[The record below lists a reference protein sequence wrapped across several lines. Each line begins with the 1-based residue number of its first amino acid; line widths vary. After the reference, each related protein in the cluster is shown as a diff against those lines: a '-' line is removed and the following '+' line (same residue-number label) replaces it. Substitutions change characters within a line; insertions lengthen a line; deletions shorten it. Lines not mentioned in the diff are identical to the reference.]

1 MFRVLNK
8 LKILNKNERILPF
21 FPLGV
26 FLLPGEDLPLRI
38 FEPRYLQLIE
48 EAKQEGFT
56 FVIPF
61 SKDDKIK
68 EYGCEVKLQQV
79 VAESDIGNKVITV
92 ESIALVQ
99 INTFINQGFGKLYS
113 SGYVQTLPP
122 SDIISDQKL
131 IDLVINF
138 TEHYDNDFLKS
149 FSGDELRYFDII
161 KPLNLSS
168 EDKYN
173 FIHMHSN
180 EDRVQ
185 FLTKQIEYL
194 MLLWNQEKMLD
205 DNFNL
210 N

>member
-1 MFRVLNK
+1 MTDK
-8 LKILNKNERILPF
+8 QRILPF

-26 FLLPGEDLPLRI
+26 FLLPGEDMPLRI

-48 EAKQEGFT
+48 EAQQEGFT

-61 SKDDKIK
+61 RKNDGIK

-79 VAESDIGNKVITV
+79 VAESDNGNKVITV
-92 ESIALVQ
+92 ESLDLVQ
-99 INTFINQGFGKLYS
+99 INTFASQMTGKLYS
-113 SGYVQTLPP
+113 CGYVQSLPP
-122 SDIISDQKL
+122 SAVIKDQIL

-138 TEHYDNDFLKS
+138 SEHYDNDFLKS
-149 FSGDELRYFDII
+149 FSGNELRYYDVI

-173 FIHMHSN
+173 FIHMNS
-180 EDRVQ
+180 EKDRVQ
-185 FLTKQIEYL
+185 FLVKQIEYL
-194 MLLWNQEKMLD
+194 MLIRNQEKMLD